1 MTAVIHA
8 VPALVTLFIDHNYRA
23 RPMGALQ
30 QKKRI
35 AVIGSGIAGLSA
47 AWRLTLTHHV
57 TLFEAASRPGGHAH
71 TVEVDL
77 NGRPVAV
84 DTGFIVFNPANYP
97 NFTAMLDLLG
107 VETAPSD
114 MSFAASLDGHGF
126 EYSSRPEGLFAQKRN
141 LLRPRMWRMLRDLLR
156 LHAHS
161 KALDAASEP
170 RSLDQFLRDEGYS
183 RTFRDDHILPMCA
196 AIWSSPVATMRGYP
210 ASAFFEFFRNHGLL
224 QVLDQPAWRTV
235 TGGSRHHVEAL
246 IDLFTGDL
254 RLSTP
259 IRSVTRASD
268 SVTLHPAEGDAM
280 LFDGVVFACHSDQ
293 ALKLLADPTPQE
305 VKLLGA
311 IRYRDNIAVLH
322 TDTRLM
328 PRRKSAWASWNYLDT
343 PDRSGQERISLTY
356 WMNRL
361 QPLPTKRPVLVTLNP
376 DLAPA
381 PELVLHTDHYAHP
394 VFDAAAIAAQR
405 QIHEIQGDNR
415 SWYCGAWLGSGF
427 HEDGLQSGLA
437 VAEALGA
444 PERPWGL
451 DGMTGRIVWPDHNTA
466 RIEIPRA
473 VATQ

>member
-1 MTAVIHA
+1 
-8 VPALVTLFIDHNYRA
+8 
-23 RPMGALQ
+23 MGTTQ

-47 AWRLTLTHHV
+47 AWRLTLNHHV
-57 TLFEAASRPGGHAH
+57 TLFEAAPRPGGHAN
-71 TVEVDL
+71 TVNVEID
-77 NGRPVAV
+77 GSPVAV

-107 VETAPSD
+107 VESAPSD

-141 LLRPRMWRMLRDLLR
+141 LLRPRMWRMLGDLLR

-161 KALDAASEP
+161 KALDATSEQ

-224 QVLDQPAWRTV
+224 QVFDQPAWRTIR
-235 TGGSRHHVEAL
+235 GGSRNHVEAL
-246 IDLFTGDL
+246 IDLFTGEL
-254 RLSTP
+254 RLATP
-259 IRSVTRASD
+259 VHSVTRSKD
-268 SVTLHPAEGDAM
+268 DVTLHFKNGEAM
-280 LFDGVVFACHSDQ
+280 LFDEIVFACHSDQ
-293 ALKLLADPTPQE
+293 ALALLAHPTAQE
-305 VKLLGA
+305 INRLGA

-343 PDRSGQERISLTY
+343 PDKAGQERISLTY

-361 QPLPTKRPVLVTLNP
+361 QPLPTKKPVLVTLNP
-376 DLAPA
+376 EIEPDPA
-381 PELVLHTDHYAHP
+381 LVLHTDRYAHP
-394 VFDAAAIAAQR
+394 VFDAAAMAAQQR
-405 QIHEIQGDNR
+405 IHEIQGENR

-444 PERPWGL
+444 PIRPWGL
-451 DGMTGRIVWPDHNTA
+451 EGMTGRVVWPNHTERHTERRTDIA
-466 RIEIPRA
+466 LGIAAE
-473 VATQ
+473 

>member
-1 MTAVIHA
+1 
-8 VPALVTLFIDHNYRA
+8 
-23 RPMGALQ
+23 MGVLQ
-30 QKKRI
+30 QKKRV

-47 AWRLTLTHHV
+47 AWRLSLNHQV
-57 TLFEAASRPGGHAH
+57 TLFEAAPQPGGHAH
-71 TVEVDL
+71 TVNVDID
-77 NGRPVAV
+77 GTPTAV
-84 DTGFIVFNPANYP
+84 DTGFIVFNPGNYP

-107 VETAPSD
+107 VETSPSD

-141 LLRPRMWRMLRDLLR
+141 LLRPRMWRMLGDLLR

-161 KALDAASEP
+161 KVLDTSAEQ

-210 ASAFFEFFRNHGLL
+210 ARTFFEFFRNHGLL
-224 QVLDQPAWRTV
+224 QVFDQPAWRTI
-235 TGGSRHHVEAL
+235 TGGSNNHVQAMT
-246 IDLFTGDL
+246 DLFIGDL
-254 RLSTP
+254 RLATP
-259 IRSVTRASD
+259 IRSVTRSED
-268 SVTLHPAEGDAM
+268 DVTLQFGNGEAMSFDEG
-280 LFDGVVFACHSDQ
+280 VFACHSDQ
-293 ALKLLADPTPQE
+293 ALALLAVPSPQE
-305 VKLLGA
+305 INLLGA
-311 IRYRDNIAVLH
+311 IRYRDNVAVLH

-343 PDRSGQERISLTY
+343 PDSSGQERISLTY

-361 QPLPTKRPVLVTLNP
+361 QPLPTAKPVLVTLNP
-376 DLAPA
+376 DLPPA

-394 VFDAAAIAAQR
+394 VFDAAAITAQR
-405 QIHEIQGDNR
+405 QIHEIQGANR

-444 PERPWGL
+444 PLRPWGL
-451 DGMTGRIVWPDHNTA
+451 DGMTGRIVWPDH
-466 RIEIPRA
+466 RQSRA
-473 VATQ
+473 GKRRTVAAV

>member
-1 MTAVIHA
+1 MAVIRTR
-8 VPALVTLFIDHNYRA
+8 PGLVSPFIDHNYRA
-23 RPMGALQ
+23 RPMATVK

-47 AWRLTLTHHV
+47 AWRLALTHHV
-57 TLFEAASRPGGHAH
+57 TLFEAAPRPGGHAH
-71 TVEVDL
+71 TVTVDIDGEPL
-77 NGRPVAV
+77 AV

-107 VETAPSD
+107 VETSPSD

-126 EYSSRPEGLFAQKRN
+126 EYSSRPGGLFAQKRN
-141 LLRPRMWRMLRDLLR
+141 LLRPRMWRMLGDLLR

-161 KALDAASEP
+161 KQLDAASEH
-170 RSLDQFLRDEGYS
+170 RSLDHFLRDEGYS

-224 QVLDQPAWRTV
+224 QVFDQPAWRTI
-235 TGGSRHHVEAL
+235 TGGSRHHVEAM
-246 IDLFTGDL
+246 IDLFIGDL
-254 RLSTP
+254 RLATP
-259 IRSVTRASD
+259 VRSVTRRKD
-268 SVTLHPAEGDAM
+268 SVTLHLENGEAP
-280 LFDGVVFACHSDQ
+280 LFDEVVFACHSDQ
-293 ALKLLADPTPQE
+293 ALRLLAAPSPQE
-305 VKLLGA
+305 INLLGA
-311 IRYRDNIAVLH
+311 IRYRDNTAVLH

-343 PDRSGQERISLTY
+343 PDGSGQERISLTY

-361 QPLPTKRPVLVTLNP
+361 QPLPTKKPVLVTLNP
-376 DLAPA
+376 EIA
-381 PELVLHTDHYAHP
+381 PEPECVLHTDDYAHP
-394 VFDAAAIAAQR
+394 VFDAAAITAQR
-405 QIHEIQGDNR
+405 RIHEIQGANR

-444 PERPWGL
+444 PLRPWGL
-451 DGMTGRIVWPDHNTA
+451 EGMTGRIVWPNDRESRAET
-466 RIEIPRA
+466 RCA
-473 VATQ
+473 VAAE